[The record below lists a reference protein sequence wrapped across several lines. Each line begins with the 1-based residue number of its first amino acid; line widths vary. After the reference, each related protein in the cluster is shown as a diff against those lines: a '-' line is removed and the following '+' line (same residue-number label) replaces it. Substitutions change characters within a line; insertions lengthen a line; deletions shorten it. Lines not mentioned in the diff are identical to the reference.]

1 MADKKKAVKW
11 RQRSLG
17 ARRIN
22 AAAQSL
28 KNELQKY

>member
-28 KNELQKY
+28 QNEL